1 MLQVQTKVDHP
12 VSPATVVTGGR
23 VVLAVAVGVAA
34 LLDGSA
40 WLIGVLVTVALLTDL
55 VDGRLA
61 RATGTTSELGARLD
75 QEADA
80 LLILVLSAIV
90 AADVGWWVLGIGLAH
105 YVFGALFTLVG
116 PLRSLPAR
124 PRFWCKTV
132 AVLVGVVLAAAAVL
146 PLPDLVATVAVAAV
160 AVLLAE
166 SFLHEAVDRWRAPA
180 APLVVPYGT
189 VLAFLVV
196 WLALVAPTDRDDL
209 TLTALLRLPLEV
221 LVVIALSLVPWRRL
235 RLSLAAASG
244 LLLGVLL
251 LVKVL
256 DLAFNTVFDRDFAPV
271 GDWSYLG
278 PGIGVLGDSIG
289 AGWARVVAVLAGLG
303 TLAVLVGVPLA
314 MVRLVKVASGHRR
327 ISLGAATALVTA
339 WALGLATGVP
349 GVSTSAAALTV
360 DEVQLVRADLA
371 DVQEFSREIDTDP
384 YAERAAADPQ
394 ALLSG
399 LAGKDVL
406 LVFVE
411 SYGRVA
417 VQDTSYSEGVTQ
429 VLDQSTQE
437 LAAAGYDAQTA
448 FLTSP
453 TFGAGSWLAHA
464 SLQSGLWVD
473 SERRYRQLLGA
484 DRMTLTS
491 LFGQAGW
498 RTVFDVPANTE
509 DWPEGRDFYDFEGYY
524 DSRNVDY
531 EGPKF
536 GYAPMPD
543 QYTLED
549 FRRREL
555 APADRRAGDGRDRPD
570 LQPPPVDAAAPHD
583 PVGPGRRRLGLRRDA
598 RAGGELEGGLPGPR
612 GGQAGLR
619 RVPRVLLAGAH
630 VVPDDLQR
638 PQPRRG
644 RPRRPPAAHLRQ
656 RRGRRPR
663 RADQRDRPGPGRHGA
678 DRRLGLA
685 GRPAPL
691 PGRHGLADGHLPRP
705 LPAGL
710 RADAPRAPRVAPGRA
725 LCVGAEPSSSTSV
738 GQVSSRTVFP
748 AAVRTSTLV
757 MSSTSEAVAAE
768 SFIVLPGTAFHEA
781 TRSVWPSVVCTYIVY
796 VDHDGSL

>member
-1 MLQVQTKVDHP
+1 MHQVQTNRVGA
-12 VSPATVVTGGR
+12 ATIVTGAR
-23 VVLAVAVGVAA
+23 IVLAAAVGVAA
-34 LLDGSA
+34 LADGPR
-40 WLIGVLVTVALLTDL
+40 WLVGVLVTVALLSDL

-61 RATGTTSELGARLD
+61 RATGTTSELGAWLD

-90 AADVGWWVLGIGLAH
+90 AADLGWWVLGIGLAR
-105 YVFGALFTLVG
+105 YVFGALFTVVG
-116 PLRSLPAR
+116 PLRTPPAR

-132 AVLVGVVLAAAAVL
+132 AVLVGIVLAAAAVL
-146 PLPDLVATVAVAAV
+146 PLPDSVATVAVAVV

-166 SFLHEAVDRWRAPA
+166 SFLHEAVDRWRAPG

-196 WLALVAPTDRDDL
+196 WLALVAPTDRDHL

-221 LVVIALSLVPWRRL
+221 LVVVALSLVSWRRL

-244 LLLGVLL
+244 LLLAVLL

-256 DLAFNTVFDRDFAPV
+256 DLSFNTVFDRDFDPV

-278 PGIGVLGDSIG
+278 PGVGVLGDSIG
-289 AGWARVVAVLAGLG
+289 TGWARVVAVLAGLG

-314 MVRLVKVASGHRR
+314 MLRLVKVAEGHRR
-327 ISLGAATALVTA
+327 FSLTAATAFVSA
-339 WALGLATGVP
+339 WVLCFATGVQAVQGAP
-349 GVSTSAAALTV
+349 VASTSAASLTV

-371 DVQEFSREIDTDP
+371 DLREFSDEIDADP

-394 ALLSG
+394 ALVSG

-417 VQDTSYSEGVTQ
+417 VQDTSYSTGITEVLEQGTQ
-429 VLDQSTQE
+429 D
-437 LAAAGYDAQTA
+437 LAAAGYMSQSA

-453 TFGAGSWLAHA
+453 TFGAGSWLAHS

-491 LFGQAGW
+491 LFGRAGW
-498 RTVFDVPANTE
+498 RTVFDVPADTR
-509 DWPEGRDFYDFEGYY
+509 DWPEGKDFYDFDQYY

-531 EGPKF
+531 AGPKF

-555 APADRRAGDGRDRPD
+555 EPADRPPVMAEIDLISSHHPWTPLPHMVPWDQVGDGSVYDGMPEQGESSKEVFRDSDAVKRVYGESVEYSWQALTSFLTTYNDPNLVLVVLGDHQPHTYVSGEHAGHDVPISVIAQDPAVMERISGWGWQDGLHPSPDATVWRMDTFRDRF
-570 LQPPPVDAAAPHD
+570 LEAFSS
-583 PVGPGRRRLGLRRDA
+583 
-598 RAGGELEGGLPGPR
+598 AGG
-612 GGQAGLR
+612 
-619 RVPRVLLAGAH
+619 
-630 VVPDDLQR
+630 
-638 PQPRRG
+638 
-644 RPRRPPAAHLRQ
+644 
-656 RRGRRPR
+656 
-663 RADQRDRPGPGRHGA
+663 
-678 DRRLGLA
+678 
-685 GRPAPL
+685 
-691 PGRHGLADGHLPRP
+691 
-705 LPAGL
+705 
-710 RADAPRAPRVAPGRA
+710 
-725 LCVGAEPSSSTSV
+725 
-738 GQVSSRTVFP
+738 
-748 AAVRTSTLV
+748 
-757 MSSTSEAVAAE
+757 
-768 SFIVLPGTAFHEA
+768 
-781 TRSVWPSVVCTYIVY
+781 
-796 VDHDGSL
+796 